1 MTIETPLKSEH
12 EKLGAVF
19 SAKPGEYFGCN
30 LPRDYGDVTREYKF
44 ARESAGLIDKN
55 YRAVISFTGNDRARY
70 LNAMLTNNIRDLAP
84 GHGNISLLLNPQG
97 RIMAEVETLA
107 LEDRLLVI
115 SYAMIR
121 QRLIETFDKFII
133 MDDVTLED
141 LTDRTGTLA
150 LEGPKTPAIVR
161 ELCSLDLDSLGEF
174 GHAEANVKKDGA
186 EISCRIVKY
195 SRATIPGADFIT
207 GREHLPALWNLLL
220 EAARSHGGGPVG
232 YTALNILRLEAGIPW
247 YGVDFDENQIPHQAA
262 LEKTHINFS
271 KGCYT
276 GQEIVERVRS
286 RGHIQ
291 RQRVMLRFPGDA
303 VPNPGEPLFAAP
315 VESSAK
321 AGAPGPGEI
330 AAEVPAEAPAAVPV
344 EVGFVT
350 SAAKSPAS
358 GAIIGMGYVRH
369 EHAAPGSKLTWK
381 NGEAEV
387 FELPA
392 AQKKADSCR

>member
-1 MTIETPLKSEH
+1 MPIDTPLKSEH
-12 EKLGAVF
+12 EKLGAQFVT
-19 SAKPGEYFGCN
+19 KPGEYFGVA
-30 LPRDYGDVTREYKF
+30 LPRDYGDVAREYKF
-44 ARESAGLIDKN
+44 ARESVGLIDKN
-55 YRAVISFTGNDRARY
+55 YRAVISFTGKDRARY

-84 GHGNISLLLNPQG
+84 GQGNISLLLSAQG

-107 LEDRLLVI
+107 LDDRLLVV

-141 LTDRTGTLA
+141 LTDRAATLA
-150 LEGPKTPAIVR
+150 LEGPQTPAIVR
-161 ELCSLDLDSLGEF
+161 ELCGLEIDSLSELD
-174 GHAEANVKKDGA
+174 HAQAIAKKNGVN
-186 EISCRIVKY
+186 IPCRVVKY
-195 SRATIPGADFIT
+195 SRGEMPGADFIVD
-207 GREHLPALWNLLL
+207 REHLHALWNLLL
-220 EAARSHGGGPVG
+220 EAAQRHGGGPVG
-232 YTALNILRLEAGIPW
+232 YAALNILRLEAGIPW
-247 YGVDFDENQIPHQAA
+247 YGADFDENQIPHQAA

-291 RQRVMLRFPGDA
+291 RQRVLLRFAGDA
-303 VPNPGEPLFAAP
+303 VPNPGEPLFASNM
-315 VESSAK
+315 EG
-321 AGAPGPGEI
+321 GAEGKT
-330 AAEVPAEAPAAVPV
+330 

-350 SAAKSPAS
+350 SAAKSPAT

-369 EHAAPGSKLTWK
+369 EHSAPGAKLTWK

-392 AQKKADSCR
+392 AQRKADSCG

>member
-1 MTIETPLKSEH
+1 MMPIDTPLKSEH
-12 EKLGAVF
+12 EKLGATF
-19 SAKPGEYFGCN
+19 GEYFGCT
-30 LPRDYGDVTREYKF
+30 LPRDYGDVAREYKF
-44 ARESAGLIDKN
+44 ARESVGLIDKN

-84 GHGNISLLLNPQG
+84 GHGNISLLLSPQG

-107 LEDRLLVI
+107 LDDRLLVV

-141 LTDRTGTLA
+141 LTDRTATLA

-161 ELCSLDLDSLGEF
+161 ELCGLDLNSLAELA
-174 GHAEANVKKDGA
+174 HAEAIAKKDGA
-186 EISCRIVKY
+186 NIPCRVVKD
-195 SRATIPGADFIT
+195 SRGATPGTDFIA
-207 GREHLPALWNLLL
+207 GREHLRALWNLLL
-220 EAARSHGGGPVG
+220 EAAHRYGGGPAG
-232 YTALNILRLEAGIPW
+232 YAALNILRLEAGIPW
-247 YGVDFDENQIPHQAA
+247 YGADFDENQIPHQAA
-262 LEKTHINFS
+262 LEKTHINFA

-291 RQRVMLRFPGDA
+291 RQRAMLRFVVDA
-303 VPNPGEPLFAAP
+303 VPNPGEPLFATN
-315 VESSAK
+315 
-321 AGAPGPGEI
+321 
-330 AAEVPAEAPAAVPV
+330 AEGKTEA
-344 EVGFVT
+344 GFVT
-350 SAAKSPAS
+350 SAAKSPAT

-369 EHAAPGSKLTWK
+369 EHSAPGAKLTWK
-381 NGEAEV
+381 SGEAEV

-392 AQKKADSCR
+392 QKKADSCG

>member
-1 MTIETPLKSEH
+1 MPIDTPLKSEH
-12 EKLGAVF
+12 EKLGATF
-19 SAKPGEYFGCN
+19 AEYFGCA
-30 LPRDYGDVTREYKF
+30 LPRDYGDVAREYKF
-44 ARESAGLIDKN
+44 ARESVGLIDKN
-55 YRAVISFTGNDRARY
+55 YRAVIAFTGKDRARY

-84 GHGNISLLLNPQG
+84 GHGNISLLLSPQG

-107 LEDRLLVI
+107 LDDRLLVV

-121 QRLIETFDKFII
+121 QHLIETFDKFII

-161 ELCSLDLDSLGEF
+161 ELCGLDLNSLGELD
-174 GHAEANVKKDGA
+174 HAEAIARKDGVN
-186 EISCRIVKY
+186 IPCRVVKY
-195 SRATIPGADFIT
+195 SRGEIPAADFIVD
-207 GREHLPALWNLLL
+207 RDHLHALWNLLL
-220 EAARSHGGGPVG
+220 EVAQRHGGGPVG
-232 YTALNILRLEAGIPW
+232 YAALNILRLEAGIPW

-291 RQRVMLRFPGDA
+291 RQRVLFRLAGGA
-303 VPNPGEPLFAAP
+303 VPNSGEPLFAA
-315 VESSAK
+315 S
-321 AGAPGPGEI
+321 GEGQ
-330 AAEVPAEAPAAVPV
+330 A

-350 SAAKSPAS
+350 SAAKSPAT

-369 EHAAPGSKLTWK
+369 EHSAPGAKLTWK
-381 NGEAEV
+381 NGEAEI

-392 AQKKADSCR
+392 AQKKADSCG

>member
-1 MTIETPLKSEH
+1 MPIDTPLKSEH
-12 EKLGAVF
+12 EKLGAQFVT
-19 SAKPGEYFGCN
+19 KPGEYFGVA
-30 LPRDYGDVTREYKF
+30 LPRDYGDVAREYKF
-44 ARESAGLIDKN
+44 ARESVGLIDKN
-55 YRAVISFTGNDRARY
+55 YRAVISFTGKDRARY

-84 GHGNISLLLNPQG
+84 GQGNISLLLSPQG

-107 LEDRLLVI
+107 LDDRLLVV

-141 LTDRTGTLA
+141 LTDRTATLA
-150 LEGPKTPAIVR
+150 LEGPKTPVIVR
-161 ELCSLDLDSLGEF
+161 ELCGIDLNSFAELD
-174 GHAEANVKKDGA
+174 HAEVIAKKDGVN
-186 EISCRIVKY
+186 IPCRVVKY
-195 SRATIPGADFIT
+195 SRGEIPAADFMVD
-207 GREHLPALWNLLL
+207 REHLHALWNLFL
-220 EAARSHGGGPVG
+220 ETARRHGGGPVG
-232 YTALNILRLEAGIPW
+232 YAALNILRLEAGIPW

-291 RQRVMLRFPGDA
+291 RQRVLLRFAGDA
-303 VPNPGEPLFAAP
+303 VPKAGEPLFASNTEGGA
-315 VESSAK
+315 EGK
-321 AGAPGPGEI
+321 A
-330 AAEVPAEAPAAVPV
+330 

-350 SAAKSPAS
+350 SAAKSPAT
-358 GAIIGMGYVRH
+358 GAVIGMGYVRH
-369 EHAAPGSKLTWK
+369 EHSAPDAKLTWK

-392 AQKKADSCR
+392 AQKKADSCG

>member
-1 MTIETPLKSEH
+1 MAIDTPLKSEH
-12 EKLGAVF
+12 ERLAATF
-19 SAKPGEYFGCN
+19 AAFFGCT
-30 LPRDYGDVTREYKF
+30 LPRDYGDVAREYKF
-44 ARESAGLIDKN
+44 ARESVALLDKN
-55 YRAVISFTGNDRARY
+55 YRAVISFTGQDRARY

-84 GHGNISLLLNPQG
+84 GHGNISLLLSPQG

-107 LEDRLLVI
+107 TENRLLVI
-115 SYAMIR
+115 SHAMIR
-121 QRLIETFDKFII
+121 QRLIETFEKFII

-150 LEGPKTPAIVR
+150 LEGPKTPPIVR
-161 ELCSLDLDSLGEF
+161 ELCGLDLNSLAEL
-174 GHAEANVKKDGA
+174 GHAEAIARKAEAIAKKDGS
-186 EISCRIVKY
+186 EIPCRIVKY
-195 SRATIPGADFIT
+195 SRGAIPGADFIAA
-207 GREHLPALWNLLL
+207 REHLPALWNLLL
-220 EAARSHGGGPVG
+220 EAARRHGGGPVG
-232 YTALNILRLEAGIPW
+232 YAAINILRLEAGTPW

-291 RQRVMLRFPGDA
+291 RQRVMLCFVGDA
-303 VPNPGEPLFAAP
+303 VPNLGEPLFAD
-315 VESSAK
+315 
-321 AGAPGPGEI
+321 
-330 AAEVPAEAPAAVPV
+330 AETPAEARAERV

-350 SAAKSPAS
+350 SAAKSPAT

-369 EHAAPGSKLTWK
+369 EHAAPGATLTWK

-387 FELPA
+387 VELPS
-392 AQKKADSCR
+392 AQKKADSCG

>member
-1 MTIETPLKSEH
+1 MAIDTPLKSEH
-12 EKLGAVF
+12 EKLGARF
-19 SAKPGEYFGCN
+19 GEYFGCA
-30 LPRDYGDVTREYKF
+30 LPRDYGDVAREYKF
-44 ARESAGLIDKN
+44 ARESIGLLDKN
-55 YRAVISFTGNDRARY
+55 YRAVISFTGKDRARY

-84 GHGNISLLLNPQG
+84 GHGNISLLLSPQG

-107 LEDRLLVI
+107 LDDRLLVV

-161 ELCSLDLDSLGEF
+161 ELCGLDLNSLDEL
-174 GHAEANVKKDGA
+174 GHAEAITKKDA
-186 EISCRIVKY
+186 TNIPCRVVKY
-195 SRATIPGADFIT
+195 SRGEIPGADFVVD
-207 GREHLPALWNLLL
+207 REHLHALWNLLL
-220 EAARSHGGGPVG
+220 EVAQRHGGGPVG
-232 YTALNILRLEAGIPW
+232 YDALNILRLEAGIPW
-247 YGVDFDENQIPHQAA
+247 YGADFDENQIPHQAA

-291 RQRVMLRFPGDA
+291 RQRVLLRFAGDV
-303 VPNPGEPLFAAP
+303 VPKAGEPLFASNM
-315 VESSAK
+315 EG
-321 AGAPGPGEI
+321 GAEGKT
-330 AAEVPAEAPAAVPV
+330 

-350 SAAKSPAS
+350 SAAKSPAT

-369 EHAAPGSKLTWK
+369 EHSAPGAKLTWK

-392 AQKKADSCR
+392 AQEKADSWG

>member
-1 MTIETPLKSEH
+1 MPIDTPLKSEH
-12 EKLGAVF
+12 EKLGAKF
-19 SAKPGEYFGCN
+19 GEYFGCA
-30 LPRDYGDVTREYKF
+30 LPRDYGDAAREYKF
-44 ARESAGLIDKN
+44 VRESAGLIDKN
-55 YRAVISFTGNDRARY
+55 YRAVISFTGKDRARY

-84 GHGNISLLLNPQG
+84 GHGNISLLLSPQG

-107 LEDRLLVI
+107 LDDRLLVV

-141 LTDRTGTLA
+141 LTDRTGTLT
-150 LEGPKTPAIVR
+150 LHGPKTTIIVR
-161 ELCSLDLDSLGEF
+161 EICDLDIDSLAEL
-174 GHAEANVKKDGA
+174 GHAEKQ
-186 EISCRIVKY
+186 ISGMTCRIVKR
-195 SRATIPGADFIT
+195 SLGGVAGAEFIM
-207 GREHLPALWNLLL
+207 GRENLATLWNLFL
-220 EAARSHGGGPVG
+220 EAARRHGGGAVG
-232 YTALNILRLEAGIPW
+232 YDALNILRLEAGMPW

-291 RQRVMLRFPGDA
+291 RQRVMLRFAGDA
-303 VPNPGEPLFAAP
+303 IPNAGEPLFATN
-315 VESSAK
+315 
-321 AGAPGPGEI
+321 
-330 AAEVPAEAPAAVPV
+330 AEGKQEAPA

-350 SAAKSPAS
+350 SAAKSPAT
-358 GAIIGMGYVRH
+358 GVIAMGYVRH
-369 EHAAPGSKLTWK
+369 EQSAPGAKLTWK

-387 FELPA
+387 VESPA
-392 AQKKADSCR
+392 PAKSADSCG

>member
-1 MTIETPLKSEH
+1 MPIDTPLKSEH
-12 EKLGAVF
+12 EKLGATF
-19 SAKPGEYFGCN
+19 AEYFGCA
-30 LPRDYGDVTREYKF
+30 LPRDYGDVAREYKF
-44 ARESAGLIDKN
+44 ARESVGLIDKN
-55 YRAVISFTGNDRARY
+55 YRAVISFTGKDRARY

-84 GHGNISLLLNPQG
+84 GQGNISLLLSPQG

-107 LEDRLLVI
+107 LEDRLLVV

-150 LEGPKTPAIVR
+150 LEGPKTPPIVR
-161 ELCSLDLDSLGEF
+161 ELCGLDLNSLSELD
-174 GHAEANVKKDGA
+174 HTETIVKNDRVN
-186 EISCRIVKY
+186 IHCRVVKY
-195 SRATIPGADFIT
+195 SRGEIPAADFIVD
-207 GREHLPALWNLLL
+207 REHLHALWNLLL
-220 EAARSHGGGPVG
+220 EAAQRHGGGPVG
-232 YTALNILRLEAGIPW
+232 YAALNILRLEAGIPW
-247 YGVDFDENQIPHQAA
+247 YGVDFDEDQIPHQAA

-291 RQRVMLRFPGDA
+291 RQRVLFRLAGGA
-303 VPNPGEPLFAAP
+303 VPNPGEPLFATNA
-315 VESSAK
+315 EGSAEGK
-321 AGAPGPGEI
+321 T
-330 AAEVPAEAPAAVPV
+330 

-350 SAAKSPAS
+350 SAAKSPAT

-369 EHAAPGSKLTWK
+369 EHSAPGAKLTWK
-381 NGEAEV
+381 NGEAEI

-392 AQKKADSCR
+392 AQKKADSCG

>member
-1 MTIETPLKSEH
+1 MAIDTPLKSEH
-12 EKLGAVF
+12 EKLGATF
-19 SAKPGEYFGCN
+19 SQYFGCT
-30 LPRDYGDVTREYKF
+30 LPRDYGDAAREYKF
-44 ARESAGLIDKN
+44 ARESVGLIDKN
-55 YRAVISFTGNDRARY
+55 YRAVIAFTGKDRARY

-84 GHGNISLLLNPQG
+84 GHGNISLLLSPQG

-107 LEDRLLVI
+107 LADRLLVV

-161 ELCSLDLDSLGEF
+161 ELCGLDLNSLSALD
-174 GHAEANVKKDGA
+174 HAEVIAKKDGVN
-186 EISCRIVKY
+186 IPCRVVKY
-195 SRATIPGADFIT
+195 SRGETPGADFIVD
-207 GREHLPALWNLLL
+207 REHLHALWNLFL
-220 EAARSHGGGPVG
+220 EAARRHAGGPVG
-232 YTALNILRLEAGIPW
+232 YAALNILRLETGIPW
-247 YGVDFDENQIPHQAA
+247 YGADFDENQIPHQAA

-291 RQRVMLRFPGDA
+291 RQRVMLHFAAGA
-303 VPNPGEPLFAAP
+303 VPNPGEPLFASNM
-315 VESSAK
+315 EG
-321 AGAPGPGEI
+321 GAEDKT
-330 AAEVPAEAPAAVPV
+330 

-350 SAAKSPAS
+350 SAAKSPAT

-369 EHAAPGSKLTWK
+369 EHSAPGAKLTWK

-392 AQKKADSCR
+392 AQKKADSCG

>member
-1 MTIETPLKSEH
+1 MPIDTPLKSEH
-12 EKLGAVF
+12 GKLGATF
-19 SAKPGEYFGCN
+19 GEYFGCT
-30 LPRDYGDVTREYKF
+30 LPRDYGDVARGYEF
-44 ARESAGLIDKN
+44 ARESVGLIDKN
-55 YRAVISFTGNDRARY
+55 YRAVISFTGKDRARY
-70 LNAMLTNNIRDLAP
+70 LNAMLTNSIRDLAP
-84 GHGNISLLLNPQG
+84 GHGNTSLLLSPQG

-107 LEDRLLVI
+107 LDDRLLVI

-133 MDDVTLED
+133 MDDVALGD

-150 LEGPKTPAIVR
+150 LEGPKTPVIVH
-161 ELCSLDLDSLGEF
+161 ELCGLDLDSLSELD
-174 GHAEANVKKDGA
+174 HAEAIANNDRVN
-186 EISCRIVKY
+186 IPCRVVKY
-195 SRATIPGADFIT
+195 SRGEMPGADFIVD
-207 GREHLPALWNLLL
+207 REHLHALWNLLL
-220 EAARSHGGGPVG
+220 EAARRHGGGPVG
-232 YTALNILRLEAGIPW
+232 YAALNILRLESGIPW

-291 RQRVMLRFPGDA
+291 RQRVMLRFAGDA
-303 VPNPGEPLFAAP
+303 VPNAGESLFAANA
-315 VESSAK
+315 EGK
-321 AGAPGPGEI
+321 A
-330 AAEVPAEAPAAVPV
+330 

-350 SAAKSPAS
+350 SGAKSPAT

-369 EHAAPGSKLTWK
+369 EHSAPGAKLTWK

-387 FELPA
+387 IELPV
-392 AQKKADSCR
+392 AQKKADSCG

>member
-1 MTIETPLKSEH
+1 MPIDTPLKSEH
-12 EKLGAVF
+12 EKLGAKF
-19 SAKPGEYFGCN
+19 GEYFGCA
-30 LPRDYGDVTREYKF
+30 LPRDYGDVAREYKF
-44 ARESAGLIDKN
+44 ARESVGLLDKN
-55 YRAVISFTGNDRARY
+55 YRAVISFTGKDRARY

-84 GHGNISLLLNPQG
+84 GHGNISLLLSPQG

-107 LEDRLLVI
+107 LEDRLLVV

-161 ELCSLDLDSLGEF
+161 EVCGLDPNSLGELD
-174 GHAEANVKKDGA
+174 HTEAIAKKYDVA
-186 EISCRIVKY
+186 IPCRVVNY
-195 SRATIPGADFIT
+195 SRGEIPGADFVSD
-207 GREHLPALWNLLL
+207 REHLHALWNLLL
-220 EAARSHGGGPVG
+220 EASQRHGGGPVG
-232 YTALNILRLEAGIPW
+232 YEALNVLRLEAGMPW

-291 RQRVMLRFPGDA
+291 RQRVMLRFA
-303 VPNPGEPLFAAP
+303 SNAIPNPGEPLFATN
-315 VESSAK
+315 VEGK
-321 AGAPGPGEI
+321 
-330 AAEVPAEAPAAVPV
+330 V

-350 SAAKSPAS
+350 SRSEDHTS
-358 GAIIGMGYVRH
+358 
-369 EHAAPGSKLTWK
+369 E
-381 NGEAEV
+381 
-387 FELPA
+387 
-392 AQKKADSCR
+392 